1 MKTTTLSTSDCSRQ
15 FMLDKNKLVTDVNN
29 GVSSSKID
37 NININL
43 SSNTKKINS
52 KVGFFIIKARLVFI

>member
-1 MKTTTLSTSDCSRQ
+1 MKTTTLSTSGCSRQ

-52 KVGFFIIKARLVFI
+52 KVGFFTIKARLVFI

>member
-52 KVGFFIIKARLVFI
+52 KVGFFTIKARLVFI